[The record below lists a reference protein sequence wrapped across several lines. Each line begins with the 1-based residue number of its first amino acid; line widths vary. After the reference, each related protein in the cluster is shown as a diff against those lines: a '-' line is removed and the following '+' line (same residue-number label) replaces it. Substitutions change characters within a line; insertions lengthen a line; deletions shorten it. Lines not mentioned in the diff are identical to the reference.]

1 MAKLAITQVKSGIDR
16 SENQKRTLKAL
27 GLTMNKT
34 VELEATPQVKGM
46 VAKVQHLV
54 HVVEK

>member
-1 MAKLAITQVKSGIDR
+1 
-16 SENQKRTLKAL
+16 
-27 GLTMNKT
+27 MNKT

>member
-1 MAKLAITQVKSGIDR
+1 MAKFTITQLKSGIDR

-27 GLTMNKT
+27 GLTMHKT
-34 VELEATPQVKGM
+34 IEVEATPQIKGM

-54 HVVEK
+54 RVVEN